1 VRTEPRGNVS
11 ARAAKA
17 AELIVIL
24 TMPAIWVR
32 PGGRKKPHALG
43 GLRGAKLAGLER

>member
-1 VRTEPRGNVS
+1 MRTEPRGNVS